1 MEGGEGSMVRSL
13 GRKLGISSTTL
24 GVIVLIILFVI
35 FIVVRE
41 LWQKGG
47 KPLAKIPGVSY
58 YAIALLVVFGV
69 IIYLIHKK
77 MSGAGT

>member
-1 MEGGEGSMVRSL
+1 MVSWR
-13 GRKLGISSTTL
+13 RRGISSTAL
-24 GVIVLIILFVI
+24 GIIALIILFVI

-47 KPLAKIPGVSY
+47 KPLAEIPGVSY

-69 IIYLIHKK
+69 IIYLVHKK
-77 MSGAGT
+77 TSGAGT